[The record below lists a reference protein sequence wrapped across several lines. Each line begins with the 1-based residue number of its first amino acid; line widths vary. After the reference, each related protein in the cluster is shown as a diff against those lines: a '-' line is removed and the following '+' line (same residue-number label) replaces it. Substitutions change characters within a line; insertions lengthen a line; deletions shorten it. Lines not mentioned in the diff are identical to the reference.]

1 MNKIVMILV
10 LLYVLPTIICTISLY
25 RDQQKVT
32 VEGLLTMV
40 FVSMIPLVNL
50 LFIVIL
56 GMKAVHESKVFSDFL
71 SKQIK

>member
-1 MNKIVMILV
+1 MSEIIVILV
-10 LLYVLPTIICTISLY
+10 LLYILPTIISTIGLY

-32 VEGLLTMV
+32 VEELLSMV

-56 GMKAVHESKVFSDFL
+56 GMKALHQSKLASNFL